1 MEQWEI
7 LLYGGFNGQII
18 YKTEVLIGQFPM
30 NGGYDGKLHLSTKVF
45 IGQSSIKF
53 WIFMG
58 FPYFPSPCWH
68 HPRVNPW
75 PRGIPSF
82 VAMRTKSGENFK
94 STRSTAGSP
103 QFPSDMKRGWGGKIH
118 IEYKHII
125 YIYIIVF
132 DHYFY
137 IVYFLILFL
146 FFFLIVFLIII
157 SIVIVIV
164 IIMRCVCLLL

>member
-7 LLYGGFNGQII
+7 PQYGGFHGKII

-30 NGGYDGKLHLSTKVF
+30 NGGYDGKIHLSTKVF
-45 IGQSSIKF
+45 IGQSSIKS
-53 WIFMG
+53 WIFMD
-58 FPYFPSPCWH
+58 FPYFPLPCWH

-103 QFPSDMKRGWGGKIH
+103 QFPSDMKRGWGGNIH
-118 IEYKHII
+118 IEYQHIII
-125 YIYIIVF
+125 YIHICIY
-132 DHYFY
+132 YY
-137 IVYFLILFL
+137 
-146 FFFLIVFLIII
+146 
-157 SIVIVIV
+157 
-164 IIMRCVCLLL
+164 LLLCVLSSLLLLYSLFWLYYSSSSFSSSS

>member
-7 LLYGGFNGQII
+7 PQYGGFHGKII

-30 NGGYDGKLHLSTKVF
+30 NGGYDGKFHLSTKVF
-45 IGQSSIKF
+45 IGQSSIKS
-53 WIFMG
+53 WIFID

-103 QFPSDMKRGWGGKIH
+103 QFPSDMKRGWGGNIH
-118 IEYKHII
+118 IEYQKILYNSNAQADCTADVWSHLISYHLI
-125 YIYIIVF
+125 TSPWSA
-132 DHYFY
+132 
-137 IVYFLILFL
+137 FLLMSFSCSL
-146 FFFLIVFLIII
+146 SGLVQ
-157 SIVIVIV
+157 
-164 IIMRCVCLLL
+164 